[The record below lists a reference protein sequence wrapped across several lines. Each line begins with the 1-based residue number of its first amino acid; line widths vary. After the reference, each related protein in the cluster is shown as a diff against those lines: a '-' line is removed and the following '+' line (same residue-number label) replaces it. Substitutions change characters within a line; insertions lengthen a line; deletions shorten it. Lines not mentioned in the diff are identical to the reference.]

1 MHLLADSVW
10 LISVG
15 IGILDTSRIVVR
27 AALNFCVSSSPFV
40 GMAVPSSSLPDV
52 SPTKNASSA
61 PSPVTN
67 QASELVAADAPPPA
81 SAIPNGTAEQQPA
94 ARSDQLVSS
103 PDSELSADAA
113 GGPTA
118 GTGQGPA
125 SPSPAATEAAASFA
139 QPLAPSPLAPRE
151 PLHESQKDKNG
162 DKPEDPSGSPPA
174 PQKSSPTPPRRESAS
189 RDPATANGAS
199 KPKGSSTPRPP
210 KPSFL
215 SKLLRVLVP
224 CVSPSPGAHPIEL
237 NDSSSLSTSREKDI
251 SNSVDHVAETKP
263 PVAPPTAATTPPTP
277 AATEPATVPTLDPTP
292 SAPSTPPPA
301 EGDALPPPTPPTAP
315 QLLPYSETEGLTSG
329 AVQPPGSTGGSVL
342 HEKGNSRDSTVPSNA
357 SEGEESE
364 GTSFTEDED
373 MDGLDDEDDE
383 DKLIM
388 NGGVGIPIGPV
399 GLFSSPNMQRIMVS
413 Q

>member
-1 MHLLADSVW
+1 M
-10 LISVG
+10 
-15 IGILDTSRIVVR
+15 
-27 AALNFCVSSSPFV
+27 AA
-40 GMAVPSSSLPDV
+40 PSSSLPDV
-52 SPTKNASSA
+52 SPKEPAKNTPSA

-67 QASELVAADAPPPA
+67 QASELVAGDAPPPA
-81 SAIPNGTAEQQPA
+81 SPIPNGTAEQQPA
-94 ARSDQLVSS
+94 AHSDHDTPKPELVSS
-103 PDSELSADAA
+103 SETQISADSAA
-113 GGPTA
+113 GPTA
-118 GTGQGPA
+118 GTGLGPA
-125 SPSPAATEAAASFA
+125 SPSPAGTEAA
-139 QPLAPSPLAPRE
+139 QPLIAPRE
-151 PLHESQKDKNG
+151 PLHESQKAKNG
-162 DKPEDPSGSPPA
+162 DTPEGSSGSPPA

-189 RDPATANGAS
+189 QAPATSNGVS

-224 CVSPSPGAHPIEL
+224 CVSPSPDAHPIEL
-237 NDSSSLSTSREKDI
+237 NDSSSLSTSKEKDI
-251 SNSVDHVAETKP
+251 RNSVDHVAETKP
-263 PVAPPTAATTPPTP
+263 LVAPPTAATTPPIP
-277 AATEPATVPTLDPTP
+277 AATEPATVSTPDPTP

-301 EGDALPPPTPPTAP
+301 EEDALLPPTPPTAP

-342 HEKGNSRDSTVPSNA
+342 HEKGHSRDSTVPSNA

-399 GLFSSPNMQRIMVS
+399 GLFSSPNMQGIMVS